1 MKVLGGIFV
10 IGLLGIGLWLIVEY
24 IIDKLFDNSDLGDSD
39 YGC

>member
-1 MKVLGGIFV
+1 MLWIIGVGVLC
-10 IGLLGIGLWLIVEY
+10 LGIWMFVEY